1 MYLIKYS
8 MLIIETLE
16 NTEKDKEKTSSVVYF
31 EITLDL
37 LVYFLPP
44 FYSVIFL
51 ALFLKKVLI
60 V

>member
-51 ALFLKKVLI
+51 ALF
-60 V
+60 